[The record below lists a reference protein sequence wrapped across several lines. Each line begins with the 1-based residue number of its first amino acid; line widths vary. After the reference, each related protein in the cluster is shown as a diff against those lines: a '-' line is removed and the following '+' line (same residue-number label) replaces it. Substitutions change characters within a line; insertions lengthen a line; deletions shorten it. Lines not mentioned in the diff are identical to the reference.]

1 MTGLAI
7 NNDSNVHVHTNV
19 SIRFGHGGPNSWQG
33 RLLKNFYRLQRC
45 DTEDELKHCIAYV
58 LQCLAGEQELGS
70 TTDSRRREVTEF
82 VLARLAKCDKWI
94 RLFQLGICT
103 RGVKASQR
111 VEVDFSVMARRLRIN
126 ARLSW
131 ATTANRLM
139 RQQKIRHR
147 ERMRWITG
155 QMTGTL
161 FREPTNKADS
171 TLTRQELKLLD
182 RFLLPWAL
190 DCFEEQLLFA
200 SEPNVQVHYL
210 GVDKGTHAFCCD
222 RGHAGCLEEEDKD
235 VAAAAH
241 TSFATTRRQSDESSD
256 DSSTC
261 DEEHQESDGDGDPD
275 AEADKAAE
283 QHLESLG
290 DTGDA
295 QHFKSHFKHLWDSQ
309 FDYNE
314 PVAPGT
320 AFMYKKVQHVLFK
333 PSTQDATKCTV
344 SCTCG
349 FSTSHG
355 VSCRH
360 ILAVLLKMLEANQP
374 VDLWSNINLLDLFNM
389 AIVSKH
395 KYHAACFGLDFFLN
409 ADHHAFTINT
419 SLVTQYCLHQSAVA
433 APASG
438 LVTDD
443 GPPCSLQSTLA
454 RITKPVTAP
463 SRSSSRP
470 HAMSN
475 AQAHQLLDTMLS
487 LAHTSEARD
496 YLHTTFRSAIETLE
510 RLARN
515 PHTQEDDQRKFG
527 RYDHIMGRER
537 TGRGGVPASH
547 SGRGNMLQHVVH
559 GTPLPTVS
567 HTRPPTSPQPP
578 QSSPSKKLAPASPVS
593 TAMPSATSKKKEAG
607 NPHFLSALRYQYRSN
622 GPDHVSACKEY
633 ELAVQAGHQE
643 SHAKLAMLLLDGSAA
658 VPKDADRAF
667 AFAFAGAQL
676 DCIHSIAALGACH
689 LKGRG
694 VVQNISKGFKLVK
707 ASAQK
712 KSYLGL
718 YLLGDCFRHGTGIKM
733 DAVQAFENFKESA
746 DLGYDAAQY
755 AVGASY
761 FNGRGTR
768 QDKKEAL
775 RWWGMAMT
783 QSNVNAIAHLAFL
796 HETGPPVMDRRNIKE
811 AIRLYTLAAQQG
823 HAVSQYNLGDS
834 PTHTPPPPSLTHKI
848 THTPH
853 PTPHTPRPPP
863 SPPSPPLFRYRL
875 QRRNWCR
882 KRRGPGPTLVGCSS
896 GAGRC

>member
-1 MTGLAI
+1 MTGLAL
-7 NNDSNVHVHTNV
+7 NNDSNVHLHTNV

-45 DTEDELKHCIAYV
+45 DTEDELKQCIAYV
-58 LQCLAGEQELGS
+58 LQCLAGEQDLGS

-161 FREPTNKADS
+161 FRQPTNKADNL
-171 TLTRQELKLLD
+171 LTTELLKLLD
-182 RFLLPWAL
+182 QFVLPWAL

-200 SEPNVQVHYL
+200 CQPNVEVHYL
-210 GVDKGTHAFCCD
+210 GVDKGTYAFCCD
-222 RGHAGCLEEEDKD
+222 RGHAGCVEEDDKD
-235 VAAAAH
+235 VVAAAH
-241 TSFATTRRQSDESSD
+241 ASFTTTRRQNDESSD
-256 DSSTC
+256 DSSSC
-261 DEEHQESDGDGDPD
+261 NEEDQDSDGDADHTDADAD
-275 AEADKAAE
+275 AEAEQAAE
-283 QHLESLG
+283 LLLESLG
-290 DTGDA
+290 DAGDA
-295 QHFKSHFKHLWDSQ
+295 QHFKNHFKHLLDSSI
-309 FDYNE
+309 DYDD

-320 AFMYKKVQHVLFK
+320 AFLYKKVQHVLFK

-360 ILAVLLKMLEANQP
+360 ILAVLLKILEAANP
-374 VDLWSNINLLDLFNM
+374 VDLWSSINILDLFNM

-409 ADHHAFTINT
+409 AAHHAFTINT
-419 SLVTQYCLHQSAVA
+419 SLVTPYCLQQSAVA
-433 APASG
+433 APVSG

-443 GPPCSLQSTLA
+443 EPPCSLQATLA

-515 PHTQEDDQRKFG
+515 PLTQQDDQRKFA
-527 RYDHIMGRER
+527 RFDFIMGRDR
-537 TGRGGVPASH
+537 TVRGGVPASH

-559 GTPLPTVS
+559 GAPLPPVS
-567 HTRPPTSPQPP
+567 PTSTTRPSTSQPP
-578 QSSPSKKLAPASPVS
+578 QSPPSKKRAPASPVS
-593 TAMPSATSKKKEAG
+593 TAVHSATSKKKEAG
-607 NPHFLSALRYQYRSN
+607 NPHFLAALRYQYRSN
-622 GPDHVSACKEY
+622 GADHVSACKEY

-667 AFAFAGAQL
+667 AVASAGAQL
-676 DCIHSIAALGACH
+676 NCIHSNAALGACH
-689 LKGRG
+689 LKGSG
-694 VVQNISKGFKLVK
+694 VVQNIAKGFKLVK
-707 ASAQK
+707 ASAEK

-733 DAVQAFENFKESA
+733 DPVQALENFKESA
-746 DLGYDAAQY
+746 ELGYDAAQY

-761 FNGRGTR
+761 FKGRGTH
-768 QDKKEAL
+768 QDTKEAL

-796 HETGPPVMDRRNIKE
+796 HATGPPVLDRRNIKE
-811 AIRLYTLAAQQG
+811 ATRLYTLAAEQG
-823 HAVSQYNLGDS
+823 HAVSQYN
-834 PTHTPPPPSLTHKI
+834 THTH
-848 THTPH
+848 THT
-853 PTPHTPRPPP
+853 HT
-863 SPPSPPLFRYRL
+863 
-875 QRRNWCR
+875 
-882 KRRGPGPTLVGCSS
+882 
-896 GAGRC
+896 